1 MRDRTTPPLP
11 ARRQFPQLRVAGRMA
26 HSLLPLVRSS
36 PLAIVSKTPIQQRA
50 SKDLECDR
58 NRKQTKKGNPM
69 FIPSSTFFRCP
80 HGACFNNWI
89 TRNGNIFPAWLEP
102 LTVTFRKAD
111 RHDLMAGPPLWLIT
125 SDFYPGQGYIR
136 IAKSLETLA
145 TWVIPRGKSSGTLA
159 AHTLMRFF
167 FSWDAQVMD
176 FRLACFLLD
185 SLYSVYFSFCWQQ
198 STVPR
203 NHFASLCSTWEH
215 LNTFADGSE
224 QAMNPKSS
232 CQISVRLYKIHQ
244 RWL

>member
-1 MRDRTTPPLP
+1 
-11 ARRQFPQLRVAGRMA
+11 
-26 HSLLPLVRSS
+26 
-36 PLAIVSKTPIQQRA
+36 
-50 SKDLECDR
+50 
-58 NRKQTKKGNPM
+58 
-69 FIPSSTFFRCP
+69 
-80 HGACFNNWI
+80 
-89 TRNGNIFPAWLEP
+89 
-102 LTVTFRKAD
+102 
-111 RHDLMAGPPLWLIT
+111 MAGPPLWLIT

-167 FSWDAQVMD
+167 FSWDAQVMG

-185 SLYSVYFSFCWQQ
+185 SLYSVYFSFRWQQ

-224 QAMNPKSS
+224 PFIFWNKPWILNHLARFLYGSIKYTGGDLQSFLSRQQS
-232 CQISVRLYKIHQ
+232 CQWTWARILSSLAQGRYPGCP
-244 RWL
+244 R